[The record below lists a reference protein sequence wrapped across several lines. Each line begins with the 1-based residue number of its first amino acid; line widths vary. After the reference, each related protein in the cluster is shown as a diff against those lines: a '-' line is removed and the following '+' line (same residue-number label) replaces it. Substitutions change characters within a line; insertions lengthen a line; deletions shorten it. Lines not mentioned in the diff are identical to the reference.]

1 MSRLSQAVRDQ
12 TEIVSRNASDR
23 IADEGRMPWLVYAI
37 PLTLFVI
44 VAVYAIVASWIPGT

>member
-12 TEIVSRNASDR
+12 TESVSRNVSDR
-23 IADEGRMPWLVYAI
+23 IADEGRMPWFVYAI